1 MPIRHLLALLS
12 ILLTACGPGPG
23 EDFLEELGEEQGSEE
38 GSEELSSQASA
49 DWRPC
54 NTAPILVAD
63 IRPGATGSRPRELV
77 HGDGVLFFT
86 AEDGVHGRELWKS
99 SGIGGAGTV
108 MVKDI
113 RPGSAT
119 SNVRRLTVARG
130 KLFFT
135 AEDGVH
141 GRELWVSDGT
151 AAGTVMVKDI
161 WPGPIGSAP
170 DQLLAMGDVVYFAA
184 NDGVNGNELWVSDG
198 TREGTF
204 LLEDLY
210 PGDDIHTPGLPGSSN
225 PRRLTRA
232 GDRFYFVANLGDS
245 VHVWRSKGL
254 PGATSLFSGPE
265 DNFLLSLTAVG
276 SSLYFLVDN
285 DEGEASLWHTRGG
298 PTQHLRFF
306 PGLYPHDLTAVGQRL
321 FFSAGAGEDGLP
333 GDPRGEE
340 LWMSNGTAYGTALVK
355 DLRPGTSSSSPGS
368 FVELDGRLYFAAG
381 DDFRGRELW
390 RSDGTARGT
399 SLLRELVPGTA
410 GSSPQ
415 DLVVISDTLFFSAD
429 TPGRGREA
437 WMSDGTASGTV
448 PLAEI
453 APGAAS
459 SNPVGFIRS
468 GWDVLFTATSPT
480 HGEELWAL
488 PFRPY
493 GRCIDRV
500 LER

>member
-1 MPIRHLLALLS
+1 MAIRRLLVLLS
-12 ILLTACGPGPG
+12 LLSAACGPVPD
-23 EDFLEELGEEQGSEE
+23 EAFLEEDVLTE
-38 GSEELSSQASA
+38 GGGAEDLSSQELAG
-49 DWRPC
+49 WRPC
-54 NTAPILVAD
+54 NNAPLLLAD
-63 IRPGATGSRPRELV
+63 IRPGTAGSRPRELV

-99 SGIGGAGTV
+99 SGIGGAGTSL
-108 MVKDI
+108 VKDL
-113 RPGSAT
+113 RQGSAS
-119 SNVRRLTVARG
+119 SNPRRLTVAWG

-151 AAGTVMVKDI
+151 AEGTVMAKDI
-161 WPGPIGSAP
+161 WPGSIGSAP
-170 DQLLAMGDVVYFAA
+170 DQLLAIGDVVYFAA

-198 TREGTF
+198 TPEGTF

-210 PGDDIHTPGLPGSSN
+210 PGDDISTPGLPGSSS
-225 PRRLTRA
+225 PRRLTRV
-232 GDRFYFVANLGDS
+232 GDTFYFVANLGDG

-254 PGATSLFSGPE
+254 PGATSVFSGPE
-265 DNFLLSLTAVG
+265 DTFLLSLTAVG
-276 SSLYFLVDN
+276 SSLFFLVDN
-285 DEGEASLWHTRGG
+285 GEGEASLWRTWGG
-298 PTQHLRFF
+298 PAQHLRFF
-306 PGLYPHDLTAVGQRL
+306 PGLYPHELTAVGRRL

-340 LWMSNGTAYGTALVK
+340 LWVSRGTAWGTALVR
-355 DLRPGTSSSSPGS
+355 DLRPGTASSAPGS
-368 FVELDGRLYFAAG
+368 FAALGGRLYFAAEDG
-381 DDFRGRELW
+381 ARGRELW

-399 SLLRELVPGTA
+399 TLLRELVYGAA

-415 DLVVISDTLFFSAD
+415 ELVAISGRLFFSAD

-448 PLAEI
+448 PLGEI

-459 SNPVGFIRS
+459 SNPRGFIRS
-468 GWDVLFTATSPT
+468 GWSVFFTATSPT

-488 PFRPY
+488 RFRPR
-493 GRCIDRV
+493 GRCTHQGPHR
-500 LER
+500 